1 MGVLHMTIPTA
12 GLMGRQPRL
21 RGHAAGPTFA
31 KTKTS
36 VAAQEQVERP
46 TLAKAVA
53 QEQVERPSLMTV
65 VAQEQ
70 GERVAV
76 EQIARPGVE
85 QTVLS
90 GTLLPSG
97 KIPVASSVRSGHE
110 GILQRTPEQEAEQ
123 EALGKLVRQCIA
135 GDQRAWQDLV
145 AGQHRRIYG
154 ICYRFTGSATD
165 AEDLTQDVFL
175 KLYRNLASFDTQK
188 GSFQTWI
195 TTLAR
200 NLLVDHFR
208 RTRMD
213 RSSDSLDASTTSE
226 EDGATLGDRLAD
238 PRPSQ
243 ESHAAGLEL
252 KARIQ
257 QALAQ
262 LSPEL
267 REAVV
272 FRDLEDMDYKEIA
285 QVLRIPEGTVKSR
298 ISRGRGE
305 LARLLQRIEG
315 QVV

>member
-1 MGVLHMTIPTA
+1 MGVLHMAIPTA
-12 GLMGRQPRL
+12 GFFPRQTRA
-21 RGHAAGPTFA
+21 RGHAAISRTA
-31 KTKTS
+31 TEASRITKAGARP
-36 VAAQEQVERP
+36 AARELP
-46 TLAKAVA
+46 GAG
-53 QEQVERPSLMTV
+53 TV
-65 VAQEQ
+65 VLQDAGRQS
-70 GERVAV
+70 
-76 EQIARPGVE
+76 P
-85 QTVLS
+85 LS
-90 GTLLPSG
+90 GTLLPSVNNTPQVVPG
-97 KIPVASSVRSGHE
+97 TTIRPGHE
-110 GILQRTPEQEAEQ
+110 ATLQRTPEQEAAQ
-123 EALGKLVRQCIA
+123 EALGKLVRQCMA
-135 GDQRAWQDLV
+135 GDQHAWQQLV
-145 AGQHRRIYG
+145 VSQHRRIYA

-208 RTRMD
+208 RTRLD
-213 RSSDSLDASTTSE
+213 RASDSLDASFGAE
-226 EDGATLGDRLAD
+226 GNGDGLNAGDRLAD
-238 PRPSQ
+238 PRPSP
-243 ESHAAGLEL
+243 EAHASGLEL

>member
-1 MGVLHMTIPTA
+1 MGVLQMAIPHA
-12 GLMGRQPRL
+12 GILPRQTRA
-21 RGHAAGPTFA
+21 RGHAAASRLTR
-31 KTKTS
+31 
-36 VAAQEQVERP
+36 AAANPAGR
-46 TLAKAVA
+46 LATETQTRQDAGQQPAV
-53 QEQVERPSLMTV
+53 
-65 VAQEQ
+65 
-70 GERVAV
+70 G
-76 EQIARPGVE
+76 
-85 QTVLS
+85 
-90 GTLLPSG
+90 GTLLPTANIAPHVVPG
-97 KIPVASSVRSGHE
+97 QTARPGHE
-110 GILQRTPEQEAEQ
+110 ATLQRTPEQEAAQ
-123 EALGKLVRQCIA
+123 EALGKLVRQCMA
-135 GDQRAWQDLV
+135 GDQHAWQQLV
-145 AGQHRRIYG
+145 VSQHRRIYA
-154 ICYRFTGSATD
+154 ICYRFTGSASD

-208 RTRMD
+208 RTRLD
-213 RSSDSLDASTTSE
+213 RASDSLDATLSGD
-226 EDGATLGDRLAD
+226 EDGATMADRLAD

-243 ESHAAGLEL
+243 EAHASGLEL
-252 KARIQ
+252 KVKIQ

-272 FRDLEDMDYKEIA
+272 LRDLEDMDYKEIA
-285 QVLRIPEGTVKSR
+285 QVLRVPEGTVKSR

>member
-1 MGVLHMTIPTA
+1 MGVLHMAIPTA
-12 GLMGRQPRL
+12 GIFPRTPRTGRRAALSTPPRRDAETPGGAQQGSRAAAFQQSSSRDAGQQP
-21 RGHAAGPTFA
+21 A
-31 KTKTS
+31 
-36 VAAQEQVERP
+36 
-46 TLAKAVA
+46 
-53 QEQVERPSLMTV
+53 
-65 VAQEQ
+65 
-70 GERVAV
+70 
-76 EQIARPGVE
+76 
-85 QTVLS
+85 S
-90 GTLLPSG
+90 GSTLLPSAN
-97 KIPVASSVRSGHE
+97 VAQLAPTGNLARPRYE
-110 GILQRTPEQEAEQ
+110 ANLQRTPEQEAAQ
-123 EALGKLVRQCIA
+123 EALGKLVRQCMA
-135 GDQRAWQDLV
+135 GDQQAWQQLV
-145 AGQHRRIYG
+145 VSQHRRIYA

-208 RTRMD
+208 RTRLD
-213 RSSDSLDASTTSE
+213 RASDSLDASLSSD
-226 EDGATLGDRLAD
+226 EDGATLGDKLAD

-243 ESHAAGLEL
+243 EAHASGLEL
-252 KARIQ
+252 KATIQ

-272 FRDLEDMDYKEIA
+272 LRDLEDMDYKDIA

>member
-1 MGVLHMTIPTA
+1 MGVLQMTMP
-12 GLMGRQPRL
+12 
-21 RGHAAGPTFA
+21 AAGIFPADPRARRGRPFAGAQRGDVARLPGAAGSPFA
-31 KTKTS
+31 KDRLGDT
-36 VAAQEQVERP
+36 
-46 TLAKAVA
+46 
-53 QEQVERPSLMTV
+53 
-65 VAQEQ
+65 
-70 GERVAV
+70 G
-76 EQIARPGVE
+76 ARG
-85 QTVLS
+85 
-90 GTLLPSG
+90 GTLLPL
-97 KIPVASSVRSGHE
+97 AESSPQAARYE
-110 GILQRTPEQEAEQ
+110 ARLQRTPEQEAAQ
-123 EALGKLVRQCIA
+123 QALGRLVRQCMA
-135 GDQRAWQDLV
+135 GDQFAWQQLV
-145 AGQHRRIYG
+145 VAQHRRIYA
-154 ICYRFTGSATD
+154 ICYRFTGSASD

-208 RTRMD
+208 RTRLE
-213 RSSDSLDASTTSE
+213 RATDSLDVSLSA
-226 EDGATLGDRLAD
+226 EDDGPTMADRLAD

-243 ESHAAGLEL
+243 EAHAAGLEL
-252 KARIQ
+252 KVRIQ

-272 FRDLEDMDYKEIA
+272 LRDLEDMDYKEIA
-285 QVLRIPEGTVKSR
+285 AVLRIPEGTVKSR